1 MTTNNLPAQLGPS
14 AVPLTA
20 PPRPASDLGPAEYGG
35 GLDWPRILNALR
47 RFKWLIL
54 AVTVL
59 GTAAGAGMTRLL
71 KPMYEAQATVWID
84 EGGRRTPERGP
95 IGAGQLLES
104 DAWVDLLKSYS
115 VLDEVV
121 RDQRLFFATK
131 KPDDASLFAT
141 FQLAEQY
148 RPDVYRLA
156 VDESGKSY
164 TLSTVA
170 GIDIE
175 RGAVG
180 DSVGRRLGFRWAPS
194 ALPAGRSIQFQVTTA
209 RDAAKRLADSLGV
222 QIDPGGSFLR
232 IELRG
237 HDPVRVAAIV
247 NAVVDRYV
255 QVAADL
261 KRRKLS
267 ELAKI
272 LEEQTRSAQQNLRD
286 AERAVQTFRA
296 QTITLPSDQPSA
308 AGVAAG
314 RDPVFTTFF
323 NTQLER
329 EQARRDRE
337 ALEGLLAQAGDSGLS
352 PDALGVI
359 GSVQRSSELTQALK
373 ELTGKQADLRAL
385 RYRYSDDYPPVQRL
399 AGEIKTLQRQT
410 IPTLLRGLVSEL
422 AAREGELGRTI
433 DGDSRNLRQ
442 IPQRTI
448 EDARLRR
455 DLTMAENLYTTLQQR
470 YDEARLADASTVPD
484 IRVLDSAVVP
494 QRPVKN
500 RAPAV
505 VLLSVLASLGVALV
519 GAVLLDRVDQRFRY
533 PDQVSREM
541 GLTIL
546 GAVPHLR
553 SGTGA
558 GGNGVGSKG
567 GGGAGKARGRP
578 AEDITQ
584 VIEALRG
591 VCLNVIYTHG
601 SGGPLTLTITSPGA
615 GDGKS
620 FISANLAHTFAE
632 GGHRVLLID
641 GDIRRGVLH
650 RRLNTRRQPGL
661 SDYLRGEVPLQAI
674 LQVTP
679 HRGLTVVGCGT
690 RASNAP
696 ELLGSQTMADLIN
709 RLRSS
714 YDVLLIDSPPL
725 GAGVDPLV
733 LGTLS
738 ANLLLVLRTGYS
750 HRDVT
755 AAKLEVLQRLPVKVL
770 GAVMNDVPPG
780 AGYYRYYYSY
790 YMPGYEAVDEESG
803 RKEGQPQGV

>member
-1 MTTNNLPAQLGPS
+1 MTTNNLPVQLGPS
-14 AVPLTA
+14 AVPLAA
-20 PPRPASDLGPAEYGG
+20 PSHPASDLGPAEYGG
-35 GLDWPRILNALR
+35 GFDWPRILNALR

-54 AVTVL
+54 AVTAL

-121 RDQRLFFATK
+121 RDQHLFFATK

-164 TLSTVA
+164 TLSTLA

-175 RGAVG
+175 RGTVG

-194 ALPAGRSIQFQVTTA
+194 ALPAGRNIQFQVTTA

-232 IELRG
+232 IDLRG
-237 HDPVRVAAIV
+237 HDPVRVAAIL

-272 LEEQTRSAQQNLRD
+272 LEEQTRSAQQSLRD
-286 AERAVQTFRA
+286 AERAVETFRA

-323 NTQLER
+323 NAQLER

-337 ALEGLLAQAGDSGLS
+337 ALEGLLAQPGDSGLS

-359 GSVQRSSELTQALK
+359 GSVQRSTELTQALK

-385 RYRYSDDYPPVQRL
+385 RYRYSDDYPPVRRL
-399 AGEIKTLQRQT
+399 AGEMKTLQRQT

-455 DLTMAENLYTTLQQR
+455 NLTLAENLYTTLQQR

-505 VLLSVLASLGVALV
+505 VLLSVLASFGVALV
-519 GAVLLDRVDQRFRY
+519 GAVLLDRVDPRFRY

-558 GGNGVGSKG
+558 VGNGLGSP
-567 GGGAGKARGRP
+567 GGAGKVRGRP
-578 AEDITQ
+578 AEDVAQ
-584 VIEALRG
+584 VVEALRG
-591 VCLNVIYTHG
+591 VCLNVIYAHG

-650 RRLNTRRQPGL
+650 RRLNARRQPGL

-679 HRGLTVVGCGT
+679 HRGLTLVGCGT

-714 YDVLLIDSPPL
+714 YDVVLIDSPPL

-755 AAKLEVLQRLPVKVL
+755 AAKLEVLQRLPVRVL

-790 YMPGYEAVDEESG
+790 YMPGYEAVDEENG
-803 RKEGQPQGV
+803 RKEGEPQGV